1 MKGTLAKLSVTAGLA
16 TATLLSFSG
25 SSVQAATF
33 VVDFDS
39 LSFGEVVDD
48 QFLGLGV
55 DFQGTASVLTIG
67 SGLNEPYPPKSLS
80 NVIYDDPQLGG
91 IIRASSVGGFW
102 SRVGAFV
109 TGLQPVQLRAF
120 DINGVL
126 LGEATTPGPNY
137 TGSGL
142 EPNIFLEV
150 TAQNIAYVNLFGT
163 TFETG
168 NSFTVDDFTF
178 DTDTTAIPTPA
189 LLPGLIGMGV
199 AALRKKQGDNV
210 AE

>member
-1 MKGTLAKLSVTAGLA
+1 MKGTYLKLSIATGIT
-16 TATLLSFSG
+16 TATLLSLSG
-25 SSVQAATF
+25 VHVQAAS
-33 VVDFDS
+33 VVIDFDS
-39 LSFGEVVDD
+39 LTSGEVVDN

-55 DFQGTASVLTIG
+55 DFQGTTSILSLG
-67 SGLNEPYPPKSLS
+67 GNLNAPYPPKSIP
-80 NVIYDDPQLGG
+80 NVIFDDPSFGG
-91 IIRASSVGGFW
+91 IIRANSVGGFW
-102 SRVGAFV
+102 SKVGAFI
-109 TGLQPVQLRAF
+109 TGNQPVSLRAF
-120 DINGVL
+120 DVNGVL
-126 LGEATTPGPNY
+126 LGEATTPGANF

-150 TAQNIAYVNLFGT
+150 AAQNIAYVDLFGT
-163 TFETG
+163 IFEGG

-199 AALRKKQGDNV
+199 AALRKKQSDNV